1 MSAQNE
7 KVVQILL
14 EANADPNN
22 SRDGWGTALQIAAFR
37 GNELII
43 KHLLEASTDVD
54 LHCGGDFDG
63 VRSSEV
69 NLVQAIG

>member
-14 EANADPNN
+14 EANADPNT
-22 SRDGWGTALQIAAFR
+22 SRVGWGTALQIAAFR

-54 LHCGGDFDG
+54 LHYRGDFDG